1 MNYCKSK
8 ADVAR
13 LDEVIEDK
21 GVRVIVDSKAF
32 MAVVGTQMDFIEDQ
46 IGSEF
51 KFTNPNA
58 AGMCGC
64 GESFNLKEPAL
75 RLKEAALKDTL
86 SNKT

>member
-8 ADVAR
+8 DDVKK
-13 LDEVIEDK
+13 LDEIIEDK

-32 MAVVGTQMDFIEDQ
+32 MAVVGTEMDFIENQ
-46 IGSEF
+46 VGSEF

-64 GESFNLKEPAL
+64 GESFNLKQDPI
-75 RLKEAALKDTL
+75 K
-86 SNKT
+86 

>member
-32 MAVVGTQMDFIEDQ
+32 MAVIGTQMDFIEDQ

-75 RLKEAALKDTL
+75 KLKEPTL
-86 SNKT
+86 

>member
-32 MAVVGTQMDFIEDQ
+32 MAVVGTQMDFIED
-46 IGSEF
+46 
-51 KFTNPNA
+51 
-58 AGMCGC
+58 
-64 GESFNLKEPAL
+64 
-75 RLKEAALKDTL
+75 
-86 SNKT
+86 